1 MDCVFPAA
9 LSLPILPALELPE
22 FAVLLFELL
31 GLFPVLADELVSVGE
46 IIPPELALFEL
57 PLSLAV
63 PAESPEVDCAFPA
76 ALPLVELLAPLRVV
90 ADGLLTAGV
99 VVVEPPLL
107 EPLFDGELSSFP
119 LFDTADAELLELAL
133 FSLPALPSAPG
144 LFEVAIFELALSLV
158 VSVESPE
165 VDCVFPSALLVLSR
179 PLAELPELDCAFPTA
194 LSLPLLPDDEL
205 FAFELLALP
214 VLPLF
219 ELLVLFPVVVDEL
232 LSVGVVVLDPPL
244 LEPLLDGEL
253 LVFPLFDAGE
263 AELPSPEVDCALPVL
278 LLDDE
283 LPVFELFPLLV
294 GAAEF
299 EPPLFALPAL
309 LVLAPPLLDAGE
321 AELPLPDV
329 D

>member
-46 IIPPELALFEL
+46 IMPPELALLEL
-57 PLSLAV
+57 PPSLAV
-63 PAESPEVDCAFPA
+63 PAESPEVDCAFPTG
-76 ALPLVELLAPLRVV
+76 LPMFKLLAPLPVV
-90 ADGLLTAGV
+90 ADGLLPAGV

-165 VDCVFPSALLVLSR
+165 VDCVFPSAL
-179 PLAELPELDCAFPTA
+179 
-194 LSLPLLPDDEL
+194 
-205 FAFELLALP
+205 
-214 VLPLF
+214 PLF
-219 ELLVLFPVVVDEL
+219 ELLVPFPVVVDEL
-232 LSVGVVVLDPPL
+232 LSVGVAVLEPPL
-244 LEPLLDGEL
+244 LEALLDGEL
-253 LVFPLFDAGE
+253 SVFPLLDVGE
-263 AELPSPEVDCALPVL
+263 AES
-278 LLDDE
+278 
-283 LPVFELFPLLV
+283 
-294 GAAEF
+294 
-299 EPPLFALPAL
+299 
-309 LVLAPPLLDAGE
+309 
-321 AELPLPDV
+321 PLPDV

>member
-1 MDCVFPAA
+1 M
-9 LSLPILPALELPE
+9 
-22 FAVLLFELL
+22 
-31 GLFPVLADELVSVGE
+31 
-46 IIPPELALFEL
+46 PPELALLEL

-63 PAESPEVDCAFPA
+63 PAESPEVDCAFPTG
-76 ALPLVELLAPLRVV
+76 LPLFELLAPLPVV
-90 ADGLLTAGV
+90 ADGLLPAGV

-119 LFDTADAELLELAL
+119 SFDTADAELLELAL

-144 LFEVAIFELALSLV
+144 SFEVPIFKLALSLV

-165 VDCVFPSALLVLSR
+165 VDFVFPSALPLPSLLVLSR

-219 ELLVLFPVVVDEL
+219 ELLVPFPVVVDEL
-232 LSVGVVVLDPPL
+232 LSVGVVVLGPL
-244 LEPLLDGEL
+244 LLESLLDGEL
-253 LVFPLFDAGE
+253 LVFPL
-263 AELPSPEVDCALPVL
+263 
-278 LLDDE
+278 LD
-283 LPVFELFPLLV
+283 V
-294 GAAEF
+294 
-299 EPPLFALPAL
+299 
-309 LVLAPPLLDAGE
+309 GE